1 MNRVQRTAAVS
12 AARQLMQR
20 DRLRFGKPRGPLR
33 QYIAFARA
41 LAEAPLDNDTVV
53 NPSVMSDKPNDGEMT

>member
-20 DRLRFGKPRGPLR
+20 DRLRFGHVRGPLR
-33 QYIAFARA
+33 QYIAAVRA
-41 LAEAPLDNDTVV
+41 LAEAQPYNDTVV
-53 NPSVMSDKPNDGEMT
+53 SDTTNDGALT

>member
-12 AARQLMQR
+12 AARQLIKR
-20 DRLRFGKPRGPLR
+20 DILRFGKARGPLR

-41 LAEAPLDNDTVV
+41 LAEAPLDTDTVN